1 MVHYFIYTWMNYI
14 ELLPLASLFHP
25 LSALRHCSC
34 HCSFWL
40 RFTLTSLVFAC
51 LACLLS
57 MWIWVCVRVCLTAF
71 VCAMCCYGR
80 LFVKF
85 VGRLKK
91 RQAKAEATHL
101 APSFIACDGL
111 LCMLTWLLCN
121 FSILMA
127 SVYTH
132 ARTHSNSHAYM
143 DGYICSVSSLVLLL
157 TWRLRCLLLLVELEN
172 KLQLRSNKHKQTQSV
187 HVCVPVK
194 LLNLHGS
201 SVFA

>member
-1 MVHYFIYTWMNYI
+1 MYLIHYSIYNWTHCI
-14 ELLPLASLFHP
+14 ALLPLASLFHP

-40 RFTLTSLVFAC
+40 RFTLTSLVFACLAC

-127 SVYTH
+127 SVYSH
-132 ARTHSNSHAYM
+132 ARTHSTRTHTYM
-143 DGYICSVSSLVLLL
+143 HTYVQFRVCCCCCWRGGCAAFCS
-157 TWRLRCLLLLVELEN
+157 
-172 KLQLRSNKHKQTQSV
+172 
-187 HVCVPVK
+187 
-194 LLNLHGS
+194 LLNLKTS
-201 SVFA
+201 YSCAQN

>member
-1 MVHYFIYTWMNYI
+1 M
-14 ELLPLASLFHP
+14 
-25 LSALRHCSC
+25 
-34 HCSFWL
+34 
-40 RFTLTSLVFAC
+40 
-51 LACLLS
+51 
-57 MWIWVCVRVCLTAF
+57 CVRVCLTAF

-143 DGYICSVSSLVLLL
+143 HAYICSVSSLLLLLL

-172 KLQLRSNKHKQTQSV
+172 KLQLRSKLTQTNAECAC
-187 HVCVPVK
+187 VCVPVK